1 MECVKLKANTTKI
14 LGIHSSYNRRLQN
27 DGSYGKYIMKVE
39 KLLKLWTKRQLT
51 IDDESLIFHS
61 SYLLKNFLFH
71 SNWGIKQ
78 KIVKKLSKIYQK
90 ILPRWGKFLSFIN
103 VASQFLWYNKYI
115 ETDNKT
121 ICNRYFSQINLNHI
135 GNLFENNGN
144 MRSLEDLRA
153 KLDFDDIRELSTKSP
168 VLGNKYF

>member
-1 MECVKLKANTTKI
+1 M
-14 LGIHSSYNRRLQN
+14 
-27 DGSYGKYIMKVE
+27 
-39 KLLKLWTKRQLT
+39 
-51 IDDESLIFHS
+51 
-61 SYLLKNFLFH
+61 
-71 SNWGIKQ
+71 
-78 KIVKKLSKIYQK
+78 
-90 ILPRWGKFLSFIN
+90 PRWGKVLSFIN

-121 ICNRYFSQINLNHI
+121 ICNCYFSQINLNHI

-144 MRSLEDLRA
+144 MRSLKDLRA